1 MYYGISPSDVVKLNF
16 KINNMLLYEIVIG
29 NYMDD
34 KNYSKL
40 VLSHEPL
47 TVENSSN
54 NTIINLNKDLEFIVE
69 VKKPEILIN
78 AWDEMEF
85 LELQN
90 IAKIL

>member
-1 MYYGISPSDVVKLNF
+1 
-16 KINNMLLYEIVIG
+16 MLLYEIVIG

-54 NTIINLNKDLEFIVE
+54 NTIISLNKDLEFIVE

>member
-1 MYYGISPSDVVKLNF
+1 
-16 KINNMLLYEIVIG
+16 MLLYEIVIG

-54 NTIINLNKDLEFIVE
+54 NTIISLNKDLEFIVE

-85 LELQN
+85 SELQN

>member
-1 MYYGISPSDVVKLNF
+1 
-16 KINNMLLYEIVIG
+16 
-29 NYMDD
+29 MDD

>member
-1 MYYGISPSDVVKLNF
+1 
-16 KINNMLLYEIVIG
+16 MLLYEIVIG